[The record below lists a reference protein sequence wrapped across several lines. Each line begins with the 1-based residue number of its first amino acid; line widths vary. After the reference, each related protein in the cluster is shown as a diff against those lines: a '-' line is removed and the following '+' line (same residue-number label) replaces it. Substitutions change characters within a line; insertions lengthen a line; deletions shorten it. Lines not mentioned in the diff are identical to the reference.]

1 MVTQL
6 LVFPLGPRD
15 QVSIQFAHG
24 RVERRTIVAP
34 VILEPTPDDRIEH
47 PRQVFD
53 GLITALWQV
62 PASKRVANGLRCLVR
77 DRRTEIDEELALAI
91 LRSSGLKRVPQ
102 KIKLLVRVS
111 LLSKIILAIDDL
123 RLFDPHG
130 LWRYRQIGFSSQGTL
145 RATLIHLVETSPAGQ
160 THTELQD
167 LLDLR
172 VHDTLRLL
180 VRARE
185 LKRKLWQEVYVYL
198 SRKPRR
204 ASRQWAQRQ
213 QLAPL
218 PPPGELDPAG
228 IIAALV
234 DILHHPHEEA
244 RAVSRRLRTVGHT
257 VTPEQVEAVWT
268 RYDLKQLH
276 APARG
281 SRGVKVRPRFSRHGL
296 SRASARSPL
305 SSREPSRVRETLH
318 DLPQPHESPN
328 PAYGKNAGPRF
339 LPGPGNHL
347 CLPFRMSEEGP
358 SRHRAL
364 CPFISRSCKNV
375 FFGVGQ
381 HPLTAPSAEAGGK
394 TGQSA

>member
-185 LKRKLWQEVYVYL
+185 LKRKPFQDTYVYL

-213 QLAPL
+213 QLAP
-218 PPPGELDPAG
+218 PPAPKERNLARVID
-228 IIAALV
+228 ILV
-234 DILHHPHEEA
+234 DLLHHPEDDA
-244 RAVSRRLRTVGHT
+244 RAVCQRLRAGGHP
-257 VTPEQVEAVWT
+257 VTRAQIETIWAH
-268 RYDLKQLH
+268 YHLKKTPH
-276 APARG
+276 
-281 SRGVKVRPRFSRHGL
+281 VRSRHGRL
-296 SRASARSPL
+296 
-305 SSREPSRVRETLH
+305 
-318 DLPQPHESPN
+318 
-328 PAYGKNAGPRF
+328 
-339 LPGPGNHL
+339 
-347 CLPFRMSEEGP
+347 
-358 SRHRAL
+358 
-364 CPFISRSCKNV
+364 
-375 FFGVGQ
+375 
-381 HPLTAPSAEAGGK
+381 
-394 TGQSA
+394 